1 MDKKPDTVDFSIK
14 KMRRKYFIHS
24 SSQLK
29 YIAMSVLPAFL
40 MSIFCTFFVLKSGE
54 YIIEREKY
62 KLFIE
67 LSSFNQTIKNLE
79 RDQQYTP
86 EVKEKI
92 KKLQVEL
99 RSIED
104 ILKITYFDTLKEWEK
119 TRLTIF
125 IVLPIVLF
133 ILGFIALI
141 YSHRVAGPLFR
152 LRKSLDMLSEGK
164 DVASFKFRAYD
175 EFKELAVSFER
186 LRKSLKD
193 KGVVK

>member
-1 MDKKPDTVDFSIK
+1 MDKKSDTVDFALK
-14 KMRRKYFIHS
+14 KMRMKYLIHS

-40 MSIFCTFFVLKSGE
+40 MSIFCTFFILKSGE

-67 LSSFNQTIKNLE
+67 LSSFNRTIENLE
-79 RDQQYTP
+79 KDKQYTP

-92 KKLQVEL
+92 KKLQAEL

-104 ILKITYFDTLKEWEK
+104 ILKVTYFDTLKEWEK
-119 TRLTIF
+119 TRISIF
-125 IVLPIVLF
+125 VVLPIVLLF
-133 ILGFIALI
+133 LGGIALL

-152 LRKSLDMLSEGK
+152 LRKSLDRLAEGK
-164 DVASFKFRAYD
+164 NVGAFKFRAYD